1 MSGPARVA
9 EVGAGS
15 GQAGAG
21 LCCSGFGS
29 RAGRIHAISTAAGRR
44 HGSGFIAPCTGAA
57 RTVVRATLYAVAR
70 VTLYAVARDFVR
82 SG

>member
-1 MSGPARVA
+1 MSGAERVA
-9 EVGAGS
+9 EVGVGR

-21 LCCSGFGS
+21 GCSSGS
-29 RAGRIHAISTAAGRR
+29 STRAGRIHAAISTAAGRR

-57 RTVVRATLYAVAR
+57 RAVAR
-70 VTLYAVARDFVR
+70 VTLCAVARDFAR